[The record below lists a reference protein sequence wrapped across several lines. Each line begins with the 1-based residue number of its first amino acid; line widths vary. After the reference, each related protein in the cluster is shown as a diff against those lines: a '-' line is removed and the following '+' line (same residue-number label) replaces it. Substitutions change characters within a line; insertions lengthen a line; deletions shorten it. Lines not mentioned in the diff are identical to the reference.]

1 MFPRIKS
8 YKNKDGTL
16 RHYLFLVDNKRI
28 GAHVRQVT
36 RANFGRVED
45 LDKVIPDVV
54 EKLSK
59 FTRKLKVLNL
69 AKDIK
74 ADWVKEYGAVIVF
87 KRIWDRLGL
96 GRYFERYLEERRI
109 TFDAVEIIFTM
120 VLNRLL
126 EPRSELGAR
135 KWVESLYGIKDIGDL
150 HQWYRALDFL
160 IEHKDELEVDLYEAD
175 RDLFNQE
182 TPKGYPMV
190 LMDTTSVV
198 YFGDGEKAEDI
209 LDYGYSKEKR
219 FDLKQ
224 VIVGVL
230 MTRDG
235 IPIGHEVYPGNTN
248 DINAFREM
256 IHSVG
261 GRFKIRRVIIVCDRG
276 MVSEKNIRQLE
287 IEGYEYIVGLR
298 MRQLPRDD
306 AEVLLSKRKMRP
318 VARGLRAKEENFE
331 GKRLVVCFN
340 QEQAEK
346 EKRKREEIIAR
357 LIEKLKA
364 QGLKSLLVHREYS
377 KYLKIKAEK
386 PELDEEKVKAEE
398 LFDGKFVLQTNTKLD
413 WREIVLSYK
422 DLWQVEAAFR
432 TLKSE
437 LEVGPIYHY
446 TERRIRAHIFVC
458 FLALLSKVVF
468 EKELLKLNENL
479 KFSGVLQDIRM
490 VKAVQITLKGK
501 PIILRTELEGDA
513 HFAFK
518 AAGLKIPPRLLS
530 EPPHIQEIVVLRH
543 QESP

>member
-109 TFDAVEIIFTM
+109 TFDAVGIIFTM

-198 YFGDGEKAEDI
+198 YFGDGEKAGDI
-209 LDYGYSKEKR
+209 LDYGYS
-219 FDLKQ
+219 
-224 VIVGVL
+224 
-230 MTRDG
+230 
-235 IPIGHEVYPGNTN
+235 
-248 DINAFREM
+248 
-256 IHSVG
+256 
-261 GRFKIRRVIIVCDRG
+261 
-276 MVSEKNIRQLE
+276 
-287 IEGYEYIVGLR
+287 
-298 MRQLPRDD
+298 
-306 AEVLLSKRKMRP
+306 
-318 VARGLRAKEENFE
+318 
-331 GKRLVVCFN
+331 
-340 QEQAEK
+340 K

-386 PELDEEKVKAEE
+386 PELDEEKVK
-398 LFDGKFVLQTNTKLD
+398 
-413 WREIVLSYK
+413 
-422 DLWQVEAAFR
+422 
-432 TLKSE
+432 
-437 LEVGPIYHY
+437 
-446 TERRIRAHIFVC
+446 
-458 FLALLSKVVF
+458 
-468 EKELLKLNENL
+468 
-479 KFSGVLQDIRM
+479 
-490 VKAVQITLKGK
+490 

>member
-109 TFDAVEIIFTM
+109 TFDAVGIIFTM

-209 LDYGYSKEKR
+209 LDYGYS
-219 FDLKQ
+219 
-224 VIVGVL
+224 
-230 MTRDG
+230 
-235 IPIGHEVYPGNTN
+235 
-248 DINAFREM
+248 
-256 IHSVG
+256 
-261 GRFKIRRVIIVCDRG
+261 
-276 MVSEKNIRQLE
+276 
-287 IEGYEYIVGLR
+287 
-298 MRQLPRDD
+298 
-306 AEVLLSKRKMRP
+306 
-318 VARGLRAKEENFE
+318 
-331 GKRLVVCFN
+331 
-340 QEQAEK
+340 K

-479 KFSGVLQDIRM
+479 KFSGVLQDIRK